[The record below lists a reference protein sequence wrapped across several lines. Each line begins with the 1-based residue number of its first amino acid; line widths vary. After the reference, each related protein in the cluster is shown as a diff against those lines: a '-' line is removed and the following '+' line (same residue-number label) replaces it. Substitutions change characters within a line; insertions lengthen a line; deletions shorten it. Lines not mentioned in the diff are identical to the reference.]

1 MQESLHKKGFPAK
14 TCCLQLFCLANKIK
28 KVFKGRVATSELRTP
43 LLVAQYFPS
52 KVLKKVKFDN
62 TSK

>member
-1 MQESLHKKGFPAK
+1 MQESLHNKGFPAK
-14 TCCLQLFCLANKIK
+14 TCFLQLFFLANKVR

-52 KVLKKVKFDN
+52 KGLKKVKFDN
-62 TSK
+62 ISK